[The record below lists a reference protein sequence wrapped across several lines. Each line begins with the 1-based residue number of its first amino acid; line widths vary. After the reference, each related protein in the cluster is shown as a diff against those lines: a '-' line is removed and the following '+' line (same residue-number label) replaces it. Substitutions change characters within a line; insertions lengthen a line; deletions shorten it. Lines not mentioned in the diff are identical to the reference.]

1 MGTLQ
6 EKQQYKTTDLR
17 YEQYAVEHTT
27 PEDALLASLV
37 RETNLAFNTPSML
50 SGNLQ
55 GQFLKMLCH
64 MLQPQMVLEVG
75 TFTGYSAIVMA
86 QALQPGAI
94 LHTIDN
100 NPEVADIAQKYI
112 KKSGLSDKIITH
124 QGSGLDVIPTLDGPF
139 DLVFIDADKEN
150 YLNYYEAVLPKLHS
164 GGFIIADNVLWYG
177 KVLNP
182 DALEDKETRGIA
194 VFNNHINNDERIEH
208 LLLPIRDGLM
218 MIRKR

>member
-100 NPEVADIAQKYI
+100 NPEVEAVAESYF
-112 KKSGLSDKIITH
+112 KKSGLSHCIRRH
-124 QGSGLDVIPTLDGPF
+124 QGDAAMIIPTLEGPF

-150 YLNYYEAVLPKLHS
+150 YSLYYDLIFEKLRK
-164 GGFIIADNVLWYG
+164 GGIVIADNVLWYG
-177 KVLNP
+177 KVL
-182 DALEDKETRGIA
+182 DSDKASDKETRGITD
-194 VFNNHINNDERIEH
+194 FNTRVKNDDRVDQV
-208 LLLPIRDGLM
+208 LVPIRDGLM
-218 MIRKR
+218 MIRKK